1 MNGIYTCL
9 LPSINTFIKFESPPK
24 FLPITVTIPPSAGKM
39 SGSTEWISGSLNVKF
54 KGHNCTS
61 GSILVDDSPV
71 LMAG

>member
-1 MNGIYTCL
+1 M
-9 LPSINTFIKFESPPK
+9 
-24 FLPITVTIPPSAGKM
+24 PPSAGKM
-39 SGSTEWISGSLNVKF
+39 SGSTEWISGSSNVKF